1 MTEIEKK
8 ALDWADRHKVW
19 LFAGAVSVLAAL
31 IRLNGLDF
39 HSGDYDGFLRPWYD
53 EIKANGG
60 LAAIGTQVGNYNVLY
75 QLCIA
80 LMTYLP
86 IHPLTAYKG
95 LSVLFDYLLA
105 LGAAG
110 VTRELTGDRVRAAL
124 AYAGVL
130 LLPSVF
136 VNSAYWAQCDA
147 IYSFFLMMCVFCLL
161 KKRDTLAFFC
171 VAVAFQFK
179 LQAVF
184 ILPFLI
190 YMYVSERRFSI
201 VNFLI
206 IPLMSVAVSL
216 LCGRGPLGSL
226 RIYAEQTGQHTGM
239 ALSFPNIWNLIS
251 DRYDVFG
258 GTAVLLTVALLG
270 VGLLLV
276 MRRGS
281 GMTPQRMMTVLIAS
295 LWTCCMFL
303 PNMHERYAYFLNAL
317 LLIAAVAG
325 GRLIGYAAVHEV
337 LTLIMYAKCIWNGS
351 VAYGTPM
358 YLCAA
363 VYVAAYVMF
372 IRRSVVEKRAWMAE
386 SGE

>member
-1 MTEIEKK
+1 MTRLERR
-8 ALDWADRHKVW
+8 ALNWAERNRIW
-19 LFAGAVSVLAAL
+19 LFAAAVSVLAAL
-31 IRLNGLDF
+31 IRLYGLDF

-86 IHPLTAYKG
+86 VHPLTAYKG

-105 LGAAG
+105 GSAAL
-110 VTRELTGDRVRAAL
+110 VARELTGDRVRAAL

-136 VNSAYWAQCDA
+136 VNSAYWAQCDS
-147 IYSFFLMMCVFCLL
+147 IYTCFLMLSVWCLL
-161 KKRDTLAFFC
+161 KKRDTLAFVC
-171 VAVAFQFK
+171 VAAAFQFK
-179 LQAVF
+179 LQAIF

-190 YMYVSERRFSI
+190 YLYCAEKRFSI
-201 VNFLI
+201 LNFLI
-206 IPLMSVAVSL
+206 IPAMSVVISL
-216 LCGRGPLGSL
+216 MCGRGPWGTF
-226 RIYAEQTGQHTGM
+226 RIYLEQTGQHTGM
-239 ALSFPNIWNLIS
+239 ALSFPNVWNLIS

-258 GTAVLLTVALLG
+258 RPAVLLTIALLG
-270 VGLLLV
+270 AGLLLLLS
-276 MRRGS
+276 RKPK
-281 GMTPQRMMTVLIAS
+281 MTHAALLTVLIAT

-303 PNMHERYAYFLNAL
+303 PNMHERYAYFLNVL
-317 LLIAAVAG
+317 LLVGAVCG
-325 GRLIGYAAVHEV
+325 GQLMGYAAVSEV

-351 VAYGTPM
+351 VAYNTPM

-363 VYVAAYVMF
+363 VYVAAYGMF
-372 IRRSVVEKRAWMAE
+372 IRASLGGRTWV
-386 SGE
+386 SGAGK

>member
-1 MTEIEKK
+1 M
-8 ALDWADRHKVW
+8 
-19 LFAGAVSVLAAL
+19 LAAL

-39 HSGDYDGFLRPWYD
+39 HSGDYEGFLRPWYD

-105 LGAAG
+105 VSAAL
-110 VTRELTGDRVRAAL
+110 VACELTDDRIRMAL
-124 AYAGVL
+124 VYAGVL

-136 VNSAYWAQCDA
+136 VNSAYWAQCDS
-147 IYSFFLMMCVFCLL
+147 IYTCFLMLSVLCML
-161 KKRDTLAFFC
+161 KKRDTLAFTC

-190 YMYVSERRFSI
+190 YLYCVEKHFSI
-201 VNFLI
+201 LNFLI
-206 IPLMSVAVSL
+206 IPAMSIIISL
-216 LCGRGPLGSL
+216 LCGREPWGTF
-226 RIYAEQTGQHTGM
+226 RIYLEQTGQHTGM
-239 ALSFPNIWNLIS
+239 TLSFPNVWNLIS
-251 DRYDVFG
+251 DRYEWFG
-258 GTAVLLTVALLG
+258 RPAVLLTMALLG
-270 VGLLLV
+270 VGLLLLLA
-276 MRRGS
+276 RKPR
-281 GMTPQRMMTVLIAS
+281 MTHAALLTVLIAT

-303 PNMHERYAYFLNAL
+303 PNMHERYAYFLNVL
-317 LLIAAVAG
+317 LLVCAVSG
-325 GRLIGYAAVHEV
+325 GQLLGYAAMSEV
-337 LTLIMYAKCIWNGS
+337 LTLIMYAKCTWGGS
-351 VAYGTPM
+351 VAYNTTM

-372 IRRSVVEKRAWMAE
+372 IRASLHGQTWMSRA
-386 SGE
+386 GK